1 MKGITWARDSHG
13 LFDYETRHPLKK
25 QMKCETSQQ
34 LIRKA
39 RDNDMQIIPTCI
51 DYKEAFSNQAQLL
64 LTINKIRSKSLT
76 NITFRRLILFGCP
89 EDAQER

>member
-1 MKGITWARDSHG
+1 MDSHG

-64 LTINKIRSKSLT
+64 LTINKIRSKSLSE
-76 NITFRRLILFGCP
+76 NNVVVPRLILFGCP
-89 EDAQER
+89 KDAEER